1 MNYRIT
7 RTLSY
12 GLLALSILTASFV
25 SAQEPT
31 AADSP
36 KARLTFPILFTARH
50 NYQGLHIY
58 DTFYQ
63 WRRGVKNPGVG
74 GIYILENPADP
85 PEQYRI
91 RPLIDPT
98 TNPTLGDGIYFD
110 PALSYDGK
118 TILFCYK
125 GSPNGN
131 SIIYKINLDGTGL
144 KQLTNLDAEGNP
156 YKGSGGGH
164 HDVRPAWLPDGRI
177 VFTST
182 RYSGLVPCANN
193 GVAILHVMNADGSDI
208 HTISVNNVTEFDPA
222 VLPDGRIL
230 FGRWEYIDK
239 NALTIQSLWS
249 VYPDG
254 TNETAY
260 FANNMVFPEAILQA
274 KPVPG
279 SPYLVVGTFA
289 PHNAPPRGTI
299 AFIDISAGVQNSVS
313 GKNDEKAITNLE
325 YPDRPTYDRGQ
336 SCDPWALDK
345 TLVLYSGQINN
356 PTNGGKL
363 NSLML
368 IDDKGNKTELLSNA
382 TIDLHN
388 PIPIL
393 PRPVPPVLVDN
404 TDRSKT
410 TGSFF
415 VTDVYQNL
423 KGVKRGDVK
432 WLRVIEETSRVSASP
447 GSNGLN
453 QTFSISAA
461 LAWSPKIYHGIV
473 PVCEDGSVC
482 FEAPSGRAI
491 YFQLLD
497 ENYRLIRSMRTF
509 IQAAPGT
516 ARSCTGCH
524 EYGPP
529 VGIAGQSRMAGRYPQ
544 KLQDESWGSGYLDY
558 PSMIQPILDRKCVR
572 CHGGDEGI
580 AAGLDLSSAP
590 SRLFNISYDNLTSR
604 REKQYHVD
612 LISGICCMNGTAY
625 WSCRIFQPY
634 EHGSGAS
641 RAGGKDKVMPPNK
654 PDSKIP
660 TSKQEPTLSGAPL
673 AERLL
678 NDPTHKDFLTKEE
691 RELLFT
697 WIDSNGIYYGTWNY
711 TASGPIL
718 RPWEQAANQIR
729 DVMKNSS
736 CKECHTDAKGNIVR
750 FENDWINLER
760 PEYSRV
766 LRAPMAPV
774 NSELTQATNRSGA
787 SSLGIG
793 ACRNAKFDQ
802 QFRRLGTMSGGRY
815 EHAVHPLDWFP
826 SQTWKPVATSDPN
839 SGAPVVSIQST
850 DDPVYR
856 QILAIIKRAARQAY
870 AAPRIDMPGAFEI
883 NGGAIAGR
891 SRQILPQ
898 PLPDVMPKINLT
910 LTASGKPELSWANDK
925 RVIGLVAEIH
935 RSDKPE
941 FALSD
946 ETLVGTTEMNRF
958 IDAKA
963 GEGKWFYA
971 VRFVCDPA
979 QTCGTCR
986 VSGDTIN
993 DLAAMTEGIVP
1004 ERKSIENRCPLSM
1017 FQPKK
1022 SEPVYVGSVDVPKRA
1037 PVKPQTVRL
1046 LLDMPTVDLASH
1058 KGCLVIPS
1066 EEDLNCNG
1074 FLAISVD
1081 IKFTQ
1086 PGVMPV
1092 PIGYGTWRRSGWF
1105 VQKFQE
1111 KWRFHL
1117 SGTDCDS
1124 ATKVPLNEWL
1134 HMDFIVE
1141 NGQMKVLQNGQTVAQ
1156 APVSQP
1162 TTSWFGD
1169 LYLGQYSDSQ
1179 KPEYQFHGEMKN
1191 LRIWGY

>member
-1 MNYRIT
+1 MRSKT
-7 RTLSY
+7 RLILLFVLT
-12 GLLALSILTASFV
+12 LLAFLNSFAQ
-25 SAQEPT
+25 AQEP
-31 AADSP
+31 AG
-36 KARLTFPILFTARH
+36 KAMKERLTFPILFSARH

-63 WRRGVKNPGVG
+63 WRRGVKEPGTS
-74 GIYILENPADP
+74 GIYILENPSDP
-85 PEQYRI
+85 PEKYRI
-91 RPLIDPT
+91 RPVIDPT
-98 TNPTLGDGIYFD
+98 TTPTLGDGIYSD

-125 GSPNGN
+125 GTPNGN
-131 SIIYKINLDGTGL
+131 SVIYRINLDGSGL

-193 GVAILHVMNADGSDI
+193 GVAILHVMNADGSNI

-222 VLPDGRIL
+222 ILPDGRIL

-279 SPYLVVGTFA
+279 EPNLVVGTFA

-345 TLVLYSGQINN
+345 TLVLYSGQIMN
-356 PTNGGKL
+356 PTNGGKF

-368 IDDKGNKTELLSNA
+368 IDDKGRKTELLSSP
-382 TIDLHN
+382 TIDLHT
-388 PIPIL
+388 PIPVV

-415 VTDVYQNL
+415 VTDVYEGL
-423 KGVKRGDVK
+423 KGVERGAVK
-432 WLRVIEETSRVSASP
+432 WLRVVEETSRVSASP

-473 PVCEDGSVC
+473 PVCEDGSVS

-497 ENYRLIRSMRTF
+497 ENYRLVRSMRTF

-529 VGIAGQSRMAGRYPQ
+529 TGKPGPMKMAAGRPPQ
-544 KLQDESWGSGYLDY
+544 IPQDESWGSGYLDY
-558 PSMIQPILDRKCVR
+558 PSMIQPIFDRKCVR

-580 AAGLDLSSAP
+580 AAGLDLSASP
-590 SRLFNISYDNLTSR
+590 TRLFSISYENLTSR
-604 REKQYHVD
+604 REKQYHAD
-612 LISGICCMNGTAY
+612 LISAICCMNGTAY
-625 WSCRIFQPY
+625 WSCRIFSPY
-634 EHGSGAS
+634 EHGSG
-641 RAGGKDKVMPPNK
+641 N
-654 PDSKIP
+654 
-660 TSKQEPTLSGAPL
+660 APL
-673 AERLL
+673 ADRVL
-678 NDPTHKDFLTKEE
+678 NDPAHKELLTKEE

-697 WIDSNGIYYGTWNY
+697 WIDSNGLYFGTWNY
-711 TASGPIL
+711 TQSGPIL
-718 RPWEQAANQIR
+718 RPWEQAAKQIR
-729 DVMKNSS
+729 NVMKNSS
-736 CKECHTDAKGNIVR
+736 CRECHANEKGEIGR
-750 FENDWINLER
+750 FENDWINLEK

-766 LRAPMAPV
+766 LRAPMAV
-774 NSELTQATNRSGA
+774 KEGT
-787 SSLGIG
+787 LGIG

-802 QFRRLGTMSGGRY
+802 NFRRLGIMSGGRY
-815 EHAVHPLDWFP
+815 EHAVRPLDSFP
-826 SQTWKPVATSDPN
+826 TQQWRPVAASDPN
-839 SGAPVVSIQST
+839 SGEPVVSIQST
-850 DDPVYR
+850 DDAVYR
-856 QILAIIKRAARQAY
+856 QILSIIKRASRQAY
-870 AAPRIDMPGAFEI
+870 AFPRIDMPGAFEL
-883 NGGAIAGR
+883 NGGAVAGR

-898 PLPDVMPKINLT
+898 PIPEVMPKIDLRLT
-910 LTASGKPELSWANDK
+910 RSGKPELSWPNDK

-935 RSDKPE
+935 RGEKPD
-941 FALSD
+941 FVLS
-946 ETLVGTTEMNRF
+946 EKTLAGTTEMNHF
-958 IDAKA
+958 VDADAKP
-963 GEGKWFYA
+963 GKWSYA
-971 VRFVCDPA
+971 VRFVSDPA

-986 VSGDTIN
+986 VSEETITG
-993 DLAAMTEGIVP
+993 LTALSEGIIP
-1004 ERKSIENRCPLSM
+1004 ERRSIQTRCPLSM

-1022 SEPVYVGSVDVPKRA
+1022 SAPVYVGSVEVPEKRSEA
-1037 PVKPQTVRL
+1037 VSQPRELFRMDTVEL
-1046 LLDMPTVDLASH
+1046 ETSEGFLTVLT
-1058 KGCLVIPS
+1058 
-1066 EEDLNCNG
+1066 EEDLNARE
-1074 FLAISVD
+1074 FLAISFD
-1081 IKFTQ
+1081 IKFTE

-1092 PIGYGTWRRSGWF
+1092 PIGYGTWNRSGWF
-1105 VQKFQE
+1105 IQKLQG

-1124 ATKVPLNEWL
+1124 SSPVPLNEWL
-1134 HMDFIVE
+1134 HMDLIVE
-1141 NGQMKVLQNGQTVAQ
+1141 NGRMTILQNGQTAAQ
-1156 APVSQP
+1156 VPISKPLA
-1162 TTSWFGD
+1162 SWFGD
-1169 LYLGQYSDSQ
+1169 LYLGQYSDVQ
-1179 KPEYQFHGEMKN
+1179 EPEYQFHGEMKN
-1191 LRIWGY
+1191 LRIWGN

>member
-1 MNYRIT
+1 MKTNVRSLFCLCVLCVLM
-7 RTLSY
+7 LSVFRNSDTQ
-12 GLLALSILTASFV
+12 ALEPASV
-25 SAQEPT
+25 
-31 AADSP
+31 SP
-36 KARLTFPILFTARH
+36 KARLTFPILFSARH

-63 WRRGVKNPGVG
+63 WRRGVKDPGTS
-74 GIYILENPADP
+74 GIYILENPSDP
-85 PEQYRI
+85 PEKYRI
-91 RPLIDPT
+91 RPIIDPT
-98 TNPTLGDGIYFD
+98 TEPTLGDGIYSD

-118 TILFCYK
+118 TLLFCYK
-125 GSPNGN
+125 GTPNGN
-131 SIIYKINLDGTGL
+131 SVIYRINLDGTGL

-208 HTISVNNVTEFDPA
+208 HTISVNNVTEFDPS

-279 SPYLVVGTFA
+279 EPNLVVGTFA

-313 GKNDEKAITNLE
+313 GKNDENAITNLE
-325 YPDRPTYDRGQ
+325 YPDHPTYDRGQ

-345 TLVLYSGQINN
+345 TLVLYSGQIMN
-356 PTNGGKL
+356 PTNGGKF

-368 IDDKGNKTELLSNA
+368 IDDKGNKTELLSSA
-382 TIDLHN
+382 TIDLHT
-388 PIPIL
+388 PIPVI

-415 VTDVYQNL
+415 VTDVYEGL
-423 KGVKRGDVK
+423 KGVKRGAVK
-432 WLRVIEETSRVSASP
+432 WLRVVEETSRVSASP

-453 QTFSISAA
+453 QTFGISAA

-473 PVCEDGSVC
+473 PVCEDGSVS

-529 VGIAGQSRMAGRYPQ
+529 MGKPGPMKMAAKSLP
-544 KLQDESWGSGYLDY
+544 LVPQDESWGSGYLDY
-558 PSMIQPILDRKCVR
+558 PSMIQPIFDRKCVR

-580 AAGLDLSSAP
+580 AAGLDLSSSP
-590 SRLFNISYDNLTSR
+590 TRLFNISYDNLTSR
-604 REKQYHVD
+604 RETQYHVD
-612 LISGICCMNGTAY
+612 LISAICCMNGTAY

-634 EHGSGAS
+634 EHGSG
-641 RAGGKDKVMPPNK
+641 N
-654 PDSKIP
+654 
-660 TSKQEPTLSGAPL
+660 APL
-673 AERLL
+673 AERVL
-678 NDPTHKDFLTKEE
+678 NDPTHKELLTKEE

-697 WIDSNGIYYGTWNY
+697 WIDSNGLYFGTWNY
-711 TASGPIL
+711 TQSGPIL

-729 DVMKNSS
+729 EVMKNSS
-736 CKECHTDAKGNIVR
+736 CRECHTNEKGEIGR
-750 FENDWINLER
+750 FENDWINLEK

-766 LRAPMAPV
+766 LRAPMALKTEEAQSALKAGKQLDG
-774 NSELTQATNRSGA
+774 NL
-787 SSLGIG
+787 LGIG

-802 QFRRLGTMSGGRY
+802 KFRRLGIMSGGRY
-815 EHAVHPLDWFP
+815 EHAVRPLDSFP
-826 SQTWKPVATSDPN
+826 TQKWKPVAASDPN
-839 SGAPVVSIQST
+839 SGEPAVSIQST
-850 DDPVYR
+850 DDAVYR
-856 QILAIIKRAARQAY
+856 QILTIIKRASRQAY
-870 AAPRIDMPGAFEI
+870 ASPRIDMPGAFEL

-898 PLPDVMPKINLT
+898 PLPEKMPKIELSLT
-910 LTASGKPELSWANDK
+910 LSGKPELSWPNDK
-925 RVIGLVAEIH
+925 RVIGLAAEIH
-935 RSDKPE
+935 RGEKPD
-941 FALSD
+941 FALS
-946 ETLVGTTEMNRF
+946 EKTLVGTTEMNRF
-958 IDAKA
+958 IDADAKQ
-963 GEGKWFYA
+963 GKWFYA

-979 QTCGTCR
+979 LTCGTCR
-986 VSGDTIN
+986 VSGDTISELN
-993 DLAAMTEGIVP
+993 ALAEGIIP
-1004 ERKSIENRCPLSM
+1004 ERKSIVNRCPLSM

-1022 SEPVYVGSVDVPKRA
+1022 SEPVYVGSLDVPEQKSA
-1037 PVKPQTVRL
+1037 PVSLPREL
-1046 LLDMPTVDLASH
+1046 FSMETVDLGTDRGWFSV
-1058 KGCLVIPS
+1058 LT
-1066 EEDLNCNG
+1066 EEDLNARG
-1074 FLAISVD
+1074 FLAVSFD
-1081 IKFTQ
+1081 IKFTE
-1086 PGVMPV
+1086 PGIMPV
-1092 PIGYGTWRRSGWF
+1092 PVGYGVWNRSGWF
-1105 VQKFQE
+1105 IQKFQE

-1124 ATKVPLNEWL
+1124 ASPVPLNEWL

-1141 NGQMKVLQNGQTVAQ
+1141 NGQMRIQQNGQTVAQ
-1156 APVSQP
+1156 VPVSK
-1162 TTSWFGD
+1162 SLANWFGD
-1169 LYLGQYSDSQ
+1169 LYLGQYSGSQ
-1179 KPEYQFHGEMKN
+1179 APEYQFRGEMKN
-1191 LRIWGY
+1191 LRIWGN

>member
-1 MNYRIT
+1 M
-7 RTLSY
+7 
-12 GLLALSILTASFV
+12 
-25 SAQEPT
+25 
-31 AADSP
+31 
-36 KARLTFPILFTARH
+36 
-50 NYQGLHIY
+50 
-58 DTFYQ
+58 
-63 WRRGVKNPGVG
+63 
-74 GIYILENPADP
+74 
-85 PEQYRI
+85 
-91 RPLIDPT
+91 
-98 TNPTLGDGIYFD
+98 
-110 PALSYDGK
+110 
-118 TILFCYK
+118 
-125 GSPNGN
+125 
-131 SIIYKINLDGTGL
+131 
-144 KQLTNLDAEGNP
+144 
-156 YKGSGGGH
+156 
-164 HDVRPAWLPDGRI
+164 
-177 VFTST
+177 
-182 RYSGLVPCANN
+182 
-193 GVAILHVMNADGSDI
+193 
-208 HTISVNNVTEFDPA
+208 
-222 VLPDGRIL
+222 
-230 FGRWEYIDK
+230 
-239 NALTIQSLWS
+239 
-249 VYPDG
+249 
-254 TNETAY
+254 
-260 FANNMVFPEAILQA
+260 
-274 KPVPG
+274 
-279 SPYLVVGTFA
+279 
-289 PHNAPPRGTI
+289 
-299 AFIDISAGVQNSVS
+299 
-313 GKNDEKAITNLE
+313 
-325 YPDRPTYDRGQ
+325 
-336 SCDPWALDK
+336 
-345 TLVLYSGQINN
+345 
-356 PTNGGKL
+356 
-363 NSLML
+363 
-368 IDDKGNKTELLSNA
+368 
-382 TIDLHN
+382 
-388 PIPIL
+388 
-393 PRPVPPVLVDN
+393 
-404 TDRSKT
+404 
-410 TGSFF
+410 
-415 VTDVYQNL
+415 
-423 KGVKRGDVK
+423 
-432 WLRVIEETSRVSASP
+432 
-447 GSNGLN
+447 
-453 QTFSISAA
+453 
-461 LAWSPKIYHGIV
+461 AWSPKIYHGIV

-529 VGIAGQSRMAGRYPQ
+529 QGEVGELKMASKRPP
-544 KLQDESWGSGYLDY
+544 LVPQDESWGSGYLDY

-590 SRLFNISYDNLTSR
+590 TRLFNISYDNLTSR
-604 REKQYHVD
+604 REKQYHID

-634 EHGSGAS
+634 EHGSGA
-641 RAGGKDKVMPPNK
+641 
-654 PDSKIP
+654 
-660 TSKQEPTLSGAPL
+660 APL
-673 AERLL
+673 AERVL

-736 CKECHTDAKGNIVR
+736 CKDCHADEKGNIAR

-766 LRAPMAPV
+766 LRAPMAIK
-774 NSELTQATNRSGA
+774 SDEAKAAIQSGQKLDGNL
-787 SSLGIG
+787 LGIG

-802 QFRRLGTMSGGRY
+802 QFRRLGIMSGGRY
-815 EHAVHPLDWFP
+815 EHAVQPLDWFP
-826 SQTWKPVATSDPN
+826 TQTWKPVAASDPN
-839 SGAPVVSIQST
+839 SGAPVVSIQSI

-870 AAPRIDMPGAFEI
+870 AAPRIDMPGAFEL

-898 PLPDVMPKINLT
+898 PIPDVMPKINLT

-935 RSDKPE
+935 RCNSPN
-941 FALSD
+941 FSLTD

-993 DLAAMTEGIVP
+993 DLAALTEGIVP
-1004 ERKSIENRCPLSM
+1004 ERRSIENRCPLSM

-1022 SEPVYVGSVDVPKRA
+1022 SEPVYVGSIDVPQPA
-1037 PVKPQTVRL
+1037 PTKPQTVRR

-1058 KGCLVIPS
+1058 NGCLVVPS
-1066 EEDLNCNG
+1066 EEDLNMKG
-1074 FLAISVD
+1074 FLAISFD

-1092 PIGYGTWRRSGWF
+1092 PVSYGAWRRSGWF
-1105 VQKFQE
+1105 IQKFQE

-1117 SGTDCDS
+1117 SETDCDS
-1124 ATKVPLNEWL
+1124 ETKVPLNEWL

-1156 APVSQP
+1156 SPVSS
-1162 TTSWFGD
+1162 TLVDWFGD
-1169 LYLGQYSDSQ
+1169 LYLGQYSDTQ

-1191 LRIWGY
+1191 LQIWGY

>member
-1 MNYRIT
+1 MNHRIS
-7 RTLSY
+7 RFLF
-12 GLLALSILTASFV
+12 ALTVLVASFV
-25 SAQEPT
+25 LGQEPGADGT
-31 AADSP
+31 A
-36 KARLTFPILFTARH
+36 KERLTFPILFVARH

-63 WRRGVKNPGVG
+63 WRRGVTKPGVG
-74 GIYILENPADP
+74 GIYILENPVDP
-85 PEQYRI
+85 PEKYRI
-91 RPLIDPT
+91 RPVIDPT
-98 TNPTLGDGIYFD
+98 TDPTLGDGIYSD

-125 GSPNGN
+125 GAPDGN
-131 SIIYKINLDGTGL
+131 SIIYRINLDGTGL
-144 KQLTNLDAEGNP
+144 KQLTNLDAQGNP
-156 YKGSGGGH
+156 YLGSGGGH

-279 SPYLVVGTFA
+279 SPNLVVGTFA

-325 YPDRPTYDRGQ
+325 FPDRPTFDRGQ
-336 SCDPWALDK
+336 SCDPWALDR
-345 TLVLYSGQINN
+345 TLVLYSGQMEN
-356 PTNGGKL
+356 PTNGGKF
-363 NSLML
+363 NSLLM
-368 IDDKGNKTELLSNA
+368 IDDRGNRTELLSSP
-382 TIDLHN
+382 TIDLHD
-388 PIPIL
+388 PIPIV
-393 PRPVPPVLVDN
+393 PRPVPPVLVDH

-423 KGVKRGDVK
+423 QGVERGTAK
-432 WLRVIEETSRVSASP
+432 WLRVVEETSRVSASP
-447 GSNGLN
+447 GNNGLN

-482 FEAPSGRAI
+482 FEAPAGRAI

-529 VGIAGQSRMAGRYPQ
+529 TGKPGPMKMASKRPPLA
-544 KLQDESWGSGYLDY
+544 LQDESWGSGYIDY
-558 PSMIQPILDRKCVR
+558 PSMIQPIFDRKCVR

-580 AAGLDLSSAP
+580 AAGLDLSGAP
-590 SRLFNISYDNLTSR
+590 TRLFSISYENLTSR

-634 EHGSGAS
+634 EHGSG
-641 RAGGKDKVMPPNK
+641 N
-654 PDSKIP
+654 
-660 TSKQEPTLSGAPL
+660 APL
-673 AERLL
+673 AEKVL
-678 NDPTHKDFLTKEE
+678 NDPTHKEFLTKEE

-697 WIDSNGIYYGTWNY
+697 WIDSNGIYFGTWNY
-711 TASGPIL
+711 TPSGPIL
-718 RPWEQAANQIR
+718 RPWEQAAQQIR
-729 DVMKNSS
+729 DVMKNAS
-736 CKECHTDAKGNIVR
+736 CARCHADENGKIAR

-766 LRAPMAPV
+766 LRAPMAV
-774 NSELTQATNRSGA
+774 GNG
-787 SSLGIG
+787 LGIG
-793 ACRNAKFDQ
+793 ACRNAKFDPN
-802 QFRRLGTMSGGRY
+802 FRRLGIMSGGRY

-826 SQTWKPVATSDPN
+826 TQTWRPVAASDPN
-839 SGAPVVSIQST
+839 SGEAVISIPSA

-856 QILAIIKRAARQAY
+856 QMLAIIRRAARQAY
-870 AAPRIDMPGAFEI
+870 AAPRIDMPGAFEL

-898 PLPDVMPKINLT
+898 PLPDVMPKIGLSLT
-910 LTASGKPELSWANDK
+910 KSGKPELAWPNDK
-925 RVIGLVAEIH
+925 RVIGLIAEIH
-935 RSDKPE
+935 RGGKPDFDLTE
-941 FALSD
+941 
-946 ETLVGTTEMNRF
+946 ETLAGTTEMNRF
-958 IDAKA
+958 IDVNAPP
-963 GEGKWFYA
+963 GKWFYA

-979 QTCGTCR
+979 RTCGTCR
-986 VSGDTIN
+986 VSGDTIH
-993 DLAAMTEGIVP
+993 DLAALAEGVTP
-1004 ERKSIENRCPLSM
+1004 ERRSIENRCPLSM
-1017 FQPKK
+1017 FEPKK
-1022 SEPVYVGSVDVPKRA
+1022 SGPVYVGSVDVPQAA
-1037 PVKPQTVRL
+1037 PAKEQTVRQI
-1046 LLDMPTVDLASH
+1046 LDLPTVDLASH
-1058 KGCLVIPS
+1058 GGWLAVPA
-1066 EEDLNCNG
+1066 EEDLNFRG
-1074 FLAISVD
+1074 FLAVSLD
-1081 IKFTQ
+1081 IKFTE

-1092 PIGYGTWRRSGWF
+1092 PVGYGAWRRSGWF
-1105 VQKFQE
+1105 IQKFQE

-1124 ATKVPLNEWL
+1124 EAKVPLNEWL

-1141 NGQMKVLQNGQTVAQ
+1141 NGQMRILQNGQTVAQ
-1156 APVSQP
+1156 TPVSAP
-1162 TTSWFGD
+1162 LSDWFGD
-1169 LYLGQYSDSQ
+1169 LFLGQYSETQ
-1179 KPEYQFHGEMKN
+1179 RPEYQFYGEIRN
-1191 LRIWGY
+1191 LKISSLRDLE